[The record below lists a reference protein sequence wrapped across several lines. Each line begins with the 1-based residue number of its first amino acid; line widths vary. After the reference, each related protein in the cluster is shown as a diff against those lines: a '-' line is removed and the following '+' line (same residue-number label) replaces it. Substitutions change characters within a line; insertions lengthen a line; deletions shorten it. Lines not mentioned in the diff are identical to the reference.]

1 MATKGSLD
9 RCVTEAIEDERQR
22 VKRTRQSH
30 PEKKHR
36 ITDYAAVVVA
46 CGYAK
51 SGSTFSGSSASP
63 VGHHYSDKIRVR
75 LEALAPIGGKRN
87 GCKNIVGACAE
98 PHAADKVIK
107 TEPGGSSFVIQEIQK
122 IDDVIKTLD
131 DLWFF
136 ICRGFTGKFEELIK
150 NDAAMLME
158 FIKESRPRVEA
169 PIDEKFIPSDGTKPA
184 GFRNVIQNGEKSVYV
199 ENNTG
204 TINIS

>member
-22 VKRTRQSH
+22 VKRTRQLH
-30 PEKKHR
+30 LEKKHR

-63 VGHHYSDKIRVR
+63 VGHHYSDKIRIR

-107 TEPGGSSFVIQEIQK
+107 TFPGCKMNYSLAMLIDQGLLDVLETVKIVKIPFPKYYEIQ
-122 IDDVIKTLD
+122 T
-131 DLWFF
+131 
-136 ICRGFTGKFEELIK
+136 
-150 NDAAMLME
+150 
-158 FIKESRPRVEA
+158 
-169 PIDEKFIPSDGTKPA
+169 
-184 GFRNVIQNGEKSVYV
+184 
-199 ENNTG
+199 
-204 TINIS
+204 

>member
-87 GCKNIVGACAE
+87 GCKNIVGACAK

-107 TEPGGSSFVIQEIQK
+107 TFPGCK
-122 IDDVIKTLD
+122 MN
-131 DLWFF
+131 
-136 ICRGFTGKFEELIK
+136 ELQFS
-150 NDAAMLME
+150 DAY
-158 FIKESRPRVEA
+158 RPRTA
-169 PIDEKFIPSDGTKPA
+169 RRI
-184 GFRNVIQNGEKSVYV
+184 RNCKNCKDTFPEVL
-199 ENNTG
+199 
-204 TINIS
+204 